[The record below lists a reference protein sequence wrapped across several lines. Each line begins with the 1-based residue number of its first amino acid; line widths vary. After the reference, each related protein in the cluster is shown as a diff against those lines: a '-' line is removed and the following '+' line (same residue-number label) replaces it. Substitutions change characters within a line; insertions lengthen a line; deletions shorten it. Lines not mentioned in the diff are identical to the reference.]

1 MLSPRKDNISCVH
14 VCVWAWVVCVFTSL
28 HDVVCDQKG
37 APINNVIAKRPV
49 IAVIEVD
56 GERLALIM
64 QQCVT

>member
-1 MLSPRKDNISCVH
+1 M
-14 VCVWAWVVCVFTSL
+14 CVFTSL